1 MVNGRCFSTLVIAHT
16 VAIHSSVLTIYH
28 SPFTIY
34 RPTIYHS
41 PPSMYE
47 HIDISED
54 SGITTITLNRPEKLN
69 ALAGHMRRDLAE
81 ALEAAGSD
89 RSVYVVVIT
98 GAGRAFCAGGDV
110 RAMAE
115 LIEKQDAEE
124 FSRLLG
130 SARRVVLAIRQMTKP
145 VIASINGPAFGA
157 GFNLALACDLR
168 IASTNANFSQS
179 FAKVGLH
186 PDWGGTYFLPRL
198 VTPNRACEMFFLGE
212 TMSAEE
218 AHRLGILNDVVAPEE
233 LEAATRRLAERLRDA
248 PAISVGAAKQAVYMS
263 QSAELEEMLRY
274 ETEAQMRCF
283 ESEDAGE
290 GVRAF
295 LEKREPKFTG
305 R

>member
-1 MVNGRCFSTLVIAHT
+1 MS
-16 VAIHSSVLTIYH
+16 
-28 SPFTIY
+28 
-34 RPTIYHS
+34 
-41 PPSMYE
+41 YE
-47 HIDISED
+47 HIDVTED

-89 RSVYVVVIT
+89 RSVHVVVIT
-98 GAGRAFCAGGDV
+98 GAGRAFCAGGDI

-115 LIEKQDAEE
+115 LIEKEDAEE

-130 SARRVVLAIRQMTKP
+130 SARRVITAIRQMTKP
-145 VIASINGPAFGA
+145 VVASIGGPASGA

-168 IASTNANFSQS
+168 IASTDATFSQS
-179 FAKVGLH
+179 FVKVGLH

-198 VTPNRACEMFFLGE
+198 VTPNKACELFFLGE
-212 TMSAEE
+212 TIDANE
-218 AHRLGILNDVVAPEE
+218 ALRLGMINYIVEPAE
-233 LEAATRRLAERLRDA
+233 LEAETRKLAERLRAA
-248 PAISVGAAKQAVYMS
+248 PAISVAAAKQAVYMS
-263 QSAELEEMLRY
+263 QNAEMEEMLRF
-274 ETEAQMRCF
+274 ETEAQLRCF
-283 ESEDAGE
+283 ESEDGRE